1 MWDFYDPEQPSGG
14 PPRPELDGCA
24 RVFLAALIG
33 GFAIILTILLL
44 WPWGHV

>member
-1 MWDFYDPEQPSGG
+1 VEAVNERGS

-44 WPWGHV
+44 WPWAKF